1 MARVLVTDRVA
12 EDLVEIL
19 RAGGAEIDLRP
30 GMAHEDLVREIGDY
44 NALVVRSE
52 TKVTAEVIEAGRN
65 LQVVGRAGI
74 GVDNIDVDAAT
85 RRGVVVVNA
94 PEANTIAMAEHTI
107 GLMLALARHIP
118 MAHDSVRSGSWNR
131 SKFIGVE
138 LRGKTLGLIGLGRTG
153 AEVARRARGLE
164 MNVIAVDPFIGQE
177 RFQML
182 GVRAVTHEELYAQS
196 DFISLHAI
204 SNRPVLDEAE
214 FKKLKPGVRIV
225 NAARGNLVD
234 EAALL
239 AAIESGIV
247 AGAALDVFSKEPPE
261 GDSPLFRNE
270 RIIVT
275 PHLGASTAEAQERV
289 AVDAAQQV
297 LAVLRGEPA
306 LYAVNLPF
314 IGLEAFKVI
323 APFLQAA
330 TQAGS
335 LATQLSTGQFE
346 RVEIEYLGEL
356 ADLDVTPLKAAVI
369 RGLLATRSDENVTLV
384 NASMIA
390 EQRGLKIIER
400 KGHYDGVYNNLI
412 RVRLSTSDGETTV
425 SSTTAHDGPHIVEI
439 NDFWVDVSPG
449 QGYLLICEN
458 LDRPGMIGR
467 IGTFLGEHDVNI
479 SFMRVGREKARGRAL
494 MVLGLDEE
502 MTPELM
508 QQISAIPNIFSA
520 QTARI

>member
-1 MARVLVTDRVA
+1 MPRVLITDRVA
-12 EDLVEIL
+12 EELVDIL
-19 RAGGAEIDLRP
+19 RSGGMDVDLRP
-30 GMAHEDLVREIGDY
+30 GLPYADLIGAIPDY
-44 NALVVRSE
+44 HGLVVRSE
-52 TKVTAEVIEAGRN
+52 TQVTSQVIDAGKE

-74 GVDNIDVDAAT
+74 GVDNIDVEAAT

-118 MAHDSVRSGSWNR
+118 AAHTSLRNASWER

-153 AEVARRARGLE
+153 AEVARRARGLD
-164 MNVIAVDPFIGQE
+164 MNVIAVDPFIGAE
-177 RFQML
+177 RFAML
-182 GVRAVTHEELYAQS
+182 GVRSVTHDEVYEQA

-204 SNRPVLDEAE
+204 SSTPVLDEHE
-214 FKKLKPGVRIV
+214 FSRLKPGVRIV
-225 NAARGNLVD
+225 NAARGNLINED
-234 EAALL
+234 ALVR
-239 AAIESGIV
+239 AIDSGRV
-247 AGAALDVFSKEPPE
+247 AGAALDVFLKEPPDF
-261 GDSPLFRNE
+261 DSPVFKHDK
-270 RIIVT
+270 IIVT
-275 PHLGASTAEAQERV
+275 PHLGASTTEAQERV

-335 LATQLSTGQFE
+335 LATQLSSGQVQG
-346 RVEIEYLGEL
+346 VEIEYLGEL
-356 ADLDVTPLKAAVI
+356 AEMDVTPLKAAVV
-369 RGLLATRSDENVTLV
+369 RGLLSTRTDENVTLV
-384 NASMIA
+384 NASIIA
-390 EQRGLKIIER
+390 EQRGLKIVER
-400 KGHYDGVYNNLI
+400 KGNYEGIYNNLI
-412 RVRLSTSDGETTV
+412 RVHLAASDGTTTV
-425 SSTTAHDGPHIVEI
+425 SSTVAHDGPHIVEI

-458 LDRPGMIGR
+458 QDRPGMIGR
-467 IGTFLGEHDVNI
+467 IGTFLGEKDVNI
-479 SFMRVGREKARGRAL
+479 SFMRVGREKVRGRAL

-502 MTPELM
+502 
-508 QQISAIPNIFSA
+508 ISPDLQREIGEIPDIFSVR
-520 QTARI
+520 TAKL

>member
-1 MARVLVTDRVA
+1 MPRVLVTDRVA
-12 EDLVEIL
+12 EELVDIL
-19 RAGGAEIDLRP
+19 RSGGAEVDLRP
-30 GMAHEDLVREIGDY
+30 GLAPQELLKTIPDY
-44 NALVVRSE
+44 EGLVVRSE
-52 TKVTAEVIEAGRN
+52 TRVTADVIEAGKN

-74 GVDNIDVDAAT
+74 GVDNIDVEAAT

-118 MAHDSVRSGSWNR
+118 AAHTSLRAGSWER

-153 AEVARRARGLE
+153 SEVARRARGLE
-164 MNVIAVDPFIGQE
+164 MNVIAVDPFIGAE

-182 GVRAVTHEELYAQS
+182 GVRSVTHDELYAEA

-204 SNRPVLDEAE
+204 SNQPILTDAE
-214 FKKLKPGVRIV
+214 FAKLKPGVRIV
-225 NAARGNLVD
+225 NAARGNLID
-234 EAALL
+234 ERALV
-239 AAIESGIV
+239 AAIESGRV
-247 AGAALDVFSKEPPE
+247 AGAAMDVFSQEPPDF
-261 GDSPLFRNE
+261 DSPLFKNDK
-270 RIIVT
+270 IIVT
-275 PHLGASTAEAQERV
+275 PHLGASTTEAQERV
-289 AVDAAQQV
+289 AVDAARQV

-335 LATQLSTGQFE
+335 LATQLSSGQVKG
-346 RVEIEYLGEL
+346 VEIEYLGEL
-356 ADLDVTPLKAAVI
+356 AEMDVTPLKAAVI

-384 NASMIA
+384 NASIIA
-390 EQRGLKIIER
+390 EQRGLKIVER
-400 KGHYDGVYNNLI
+400 KGNYEGIYNNLI
-412 RVRLSTSDGETTV
+412 RVHLASSEGTTTV
-425 SSTTAHDGPHIVEI
+425 STTVAHDGPHIVEI

-449 QGYLLICEN
+449 EGYLLIAEN

-467 IGTFLGEHDVNI
+467 IGTFLGEHDINI
-479 SFMRVGREKARGRAL
+479 SFMRVGREKVRGRAL

-502 MTPELM
+502 ISPELLRR
-508 QQISAIPNIFSA
+508 IAAIPDIYSVR
-520 QTARI
+520 TARI